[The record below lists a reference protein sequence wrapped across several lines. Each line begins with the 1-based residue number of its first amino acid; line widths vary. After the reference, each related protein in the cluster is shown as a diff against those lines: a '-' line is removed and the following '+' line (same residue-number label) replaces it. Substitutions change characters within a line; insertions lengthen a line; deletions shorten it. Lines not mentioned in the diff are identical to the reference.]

1 MAQDGSKRLLKRNFF
16 ALENRLNFCLVLD
29 AILDDF
35 GLPNPP
41 PKVEMRVRIGVLKL
55 VFFTMIFSCCFGSA
69 PRRPKR
75 RPRGPKTPPRAPQ
88 EAPRGPQERP
98 KRLQEA
104 LKRPQEPVK
113 RALQLQRCLAKMPCH
128 RMQGGHAKKWRA
140 GGGVPPK
147 GQAIRRPQRSGGY
160 SGVSDHPQAG
170 PNQNCRSL
178 ICLTYGKFLS
188 SWSQLVFRS
197 LS

>member
-1 MAQDGSKRLLKRNFF
+1 M
-16 ALENRLNFCLVLD
+16 V
-29 AILDDF
+29 DF
-35 GLPNPP
+35 GP
-41 PKVEMRVRIGVLKL
+41 PKPLLHVAWVVSLGVLKL
-55 VFFTMIFSCCFGSA
+55 VFFTMIFLCCFGSA

-98 KRLQEA
+98 KRLQEG

-113 RALQLQRCLAKMPCH
+113 RALQLQRCPAKMPCH
-128 RMQGGHAKKWRA
+128 RKQGGHAKKWRA

-160 SGVSDHPQAG
+160 SGVSDPSVSR
-170 PNQNCRSL
+170 P
-178 ICLTYGKFLS
+178 K
-188 SWSQLVFRS
+188 SQLS
-197 LS
+197 KPYI

>member
-1 MAQDGSKRLLKRNFF
+1 MSSWCR
-16 ALENRLNFCLVLD
+16 
-29 AILDDF
+29 
-35 GLPNPP
+35 
-41 PKVEMRVRIGVLKL
+41 
-55 VFFTMIFSCCFGSA
+55 FGSA

-147 GQAIRRPQRSGGY
+147 GQAIRRALCPMRVRSRPSTLPQLPSPNYPLPITLTLFQLPSPNYPITHYPFHYPIPLYSVCCTLYTGY
-160 SGVSDHPQAG
+160 IP
-170 PNQNCRSL
+170 
-178 ICLTYGKFLS
+178 
-188 SWSQLVFRS
+188 
-197 LS
+197 